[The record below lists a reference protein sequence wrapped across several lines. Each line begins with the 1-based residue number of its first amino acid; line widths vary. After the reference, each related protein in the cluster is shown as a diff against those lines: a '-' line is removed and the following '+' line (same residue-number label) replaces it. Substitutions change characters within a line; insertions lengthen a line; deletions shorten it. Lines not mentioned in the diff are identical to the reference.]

1 MYRSPTPWQIIK
13 VVHALC
19 SECTEGALRP
29 SVGKRFSQQWTCM
42 FWRRRVA
49 RGQES
54 RTHLCLPP
62 RPLSLCTH
70 TLPPRMLARTTRHLL
85 GTACRETRRR
95 TLATSA
101 AGPSIKIIEVS
112 PRDGLQN
119 EKGQLSTSTKVELIH
134 RLQDAGAKCIESGAF
149 VSPKW
154 VPQVSACL
162 NE

>member
-1 MYRSPTPWQIIK
+1 
-13 VVHALC
+13 
-19 SECTEGALRP
+19 
-29 SVGKRFSQQWTCM
+29 
-42 FWRRRVA
+42 
-49 RGQES
+49 
-54 RTHLCLPP
+54 
-62 RPLSLCTH
+62 
-70 TLPPRMLARTTRHLL
+70 MLARTTRHLL
-85 GTACRETRRR
+85 GTVCRETRRR

-154 VPQVSACL
+154 VPQVSAGPPERVAL
-162 NE
+162 QTSLPDPLPSRWPTLRRY